1 MSSLTAMMVS
11 LLWVGMVFNEVLN
24 GLLSWRHKA
33 PYPPSPVDVEHYIQ
47 EDAGQSFF
55 PHTGDV
61 QNTELGARAVQ
72 DAEDYAEPDSLLLCC
87 DKDSHPLFQKNSFLL
102 E

>member
-1 MSSLTAMMVS
+1 MMVS
-11 LLWVGMVFNEVLN
+11 LLWVGMFFNEVLN
-24 GLLSWRHKA
+24 GLVSWRHKA

-61 QNTELGARAVQ
+61 QNTELVPELFRMQKTMLNLILFFYAVI
-72 DAEDYAEPDSLLLCC
+72 
-87 DKDSHPLFQKNSFLL
+87 KIHILFFKISFLL